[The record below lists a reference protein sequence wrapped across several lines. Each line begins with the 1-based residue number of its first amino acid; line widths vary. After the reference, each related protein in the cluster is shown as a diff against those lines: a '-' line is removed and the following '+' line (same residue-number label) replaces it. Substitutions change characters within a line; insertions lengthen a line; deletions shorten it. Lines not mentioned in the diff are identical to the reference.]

1 MPNTIV
7 LTAVTRGEELVA
19 AAFHLQGETALYGRN
34 WGCSDEFKFL
44 HFEACYYQAIEYAI
58 KHNIACVQA
67 GAQGTHKLQRGYL
80 PARTFSTHHFL
91 NSSFQNAVSR
101 YLLNE
106 TQAIELEIVK
116 LNAVSPFKK
125 THGDPQN

>member
-1 MPNTIV
+1 MPNSIV
-7 LTAVTRGEELVA
+7 LTAVTHQQELVA
-19 AAFHLQGETALYGRN
+19 AALHLQGKTTLYGRN

-58 KHNIACVQA
+58 KHNIAHVQA
-67 GAQGTHKLQRGYL
+67 GAQGGHKLQRGYL
-80 PARTFSTHHFL
+80 PARTFSAHHFL
-91 NSSFQNAVSR
+91 NNSFHNAVSE

-106 TQAIELEIVK
+106 TQAIQSEIIK

-125 THGDPQN
+125 PAKSN